1 MKRITFL
8 RVAVFHPMLT
18 VKRIALV
25 ALMVFCSQSSLFAAP
40 NEALLRLFNHTFPE
54 AQYIRWTEDGA
65 LDVVCF
71 VQDDSQYRI
80 WYDKQCTLVYSLR
93 YCGENELPLT
103 VLRAVKKKYRDR
115 HIEGVTE
122 ITNRAGVSYEVL
134 LSDANKWYS
143 VTSTVSG
150 NVALKY
156 SLKKQQE

>member
-8 RVAVFHPMLT
+8 RVAVFHPMLN
-18 VKRIALV
+18 VKRIVLIASMILC
-25 ALMVFCSQSSLFAAP
+25 AQLSLFAAP
-40 NEALLRLFNHTFPE
+40 NEALLRLFNRMFPE

-65 LDVVCF
+65 FDVVCF

-80 WYDKQCTLVYSLR
+80 WYDKQGTLVYSLR

-103 VLRAVKKKYRDR
+103 VLRSVKKKYRDR

-122 ITNRAGVSYEVL
+122 ITNKAGVSYELL
-134 LSDANKWYS
+134 LSDDSKWYA
-143 VTSTVSG
+143 VISTASG

-156 SLKKQQE
+156 SLKKQQ